1 MAIVAQ
7 KHRKKPGKLLKR
19 IRAAMESG
27 NKAKARR
34 LTLIWLRSFEA
45 KRLCVRLACRKMKL
59 HLRPKNSERD
69 VIAGRLDPWRG
80 TGEAVYVN
88 RRSKEHQPDD
98 YRHVMSFGIENR
110 SLQYLLL
117 LVLRELMPL
126 HPSQYGTR
134 GHGTHE
140 AIETVLKAINEG
152 YRWVIE
158 YDIEEFFPSF
168 DWKRVPDLVPLP
180 RKVSEKVLLGKHLTL
195 IGGYSLSGLFGR
207 EGDDDWFPDL
217 LNAELADARRGNP
230 QGSAVSPFL
239 AAALL
244 ADALYKIPELGIVV
258 AFSDNLL
265 LLAKSK
271 DDAMAMSKG
280 LWGALQAHPAGRLR
294 PKVKRFDPGEPF
306 DFLGH
311 RLTPAMGKGRV
322 DPSPR
327 NKDKF
332 EHRMKSRLRRL
343 DKATLTPDQRAR
355 LIRKM
360 EKDVCSWTRGAFKL
374 CHSIQN
380 FRDNWL
386 AKIPAS

>member
-1 MAIVAQ
+1 MDT
-7 KHRKKPGKLLKR
+7 
-19 IRAAMESG
+19 G

-34 LTLIWLRSFEA
+34 LALIWLRSFEA
-45 KRLCVRLACRKMKL
+45 KRLCVRLACWKMKL
-59 HLRPKNSERD
+59 HLRPKPSELD

-126 HPSQYGTR
+126 HPAHYGTR

-140 AIETVLKAINEG
+140 AIETVLKAISEG
-152 YRWVIE
+152 YLWVIE
-158 YDIEEFFPSF
+158 FDIKECFPSF
-168 DWKRVPDLVPLP
+168 DWKRVPDWVPLP
-180 RKVSEKVLLGKHLTL
+180 RKVSENVLLGKHLTL
-195 IGGYSLSGLFGR
+195 IGGYSLSWLFGR

-217 LNAELADARRGNP
+217 LNADLADARRGIP

-244 ADALYKIPELGIVV
+244 ADALHRFPSWVSSSRFPTI
-258 AFSDNLL
+258 LL

-306 DFLGH
+306 DFLG
-311 RLTPAMGKGRV
+311 
-322 DPSPR
+322 S
-327 NKDKF
+327 
-332 EHRMKSRLRRL
+332 
-343 DKATLTPDQRAR
+343 
-355 LIRKM
+355 
-360 EKDVCSWTRGAFKL
+360 
-374 CHSIQN
+374 
-380 FRDNWL
+380 
-386 AKIPAS
+386 